1 MTKGSC
7 YSLGWHKCS
16 FWHTRVP
23 ADHEW
28 FLLQFKLI
36 NWSFFTLWV
45 VPANHGGFLLVVMF
59 SHCLFNTWEKS
70 SCWPG
75 RVPATVEV
83 DKFVISYILKG
94 SCWPWW
100 VPATVFVYKMPIK
113 HMRKKS
119 LLTRKGS
126 CYSWSRYFGP
136 SLHYQWFLLTM
147 MGSCY
152 SFFWQIAYST
162 HEKKVPAD

>member
-45 VPANHGGFLLVVMF
+45 VPANHGGFLLVFMF

-83 DKFVISYILKG
+83 DKLVLSYIFKSSCWPGRVPATVVVDKLVLSYIFKG
-94 SCWPWW
+94 SCWVPAGPFLHFQRFLLGSCW
-100 VPATVFVYKMPIK
+100 VPATVYVD
-113 HMRKKS
+113 
-119 LLTRKGS
+119 T
-126 CYSWSRYFGP
+126 
-136 SLHYQWFLLTM
+136 
-147 MGSCY
+147 
-152 SFFWQIAYST
+152 
-162 HEKKVPAD
+162 